1 LCNIALDTTPDIGH
15 KIETFPETIN
25 KGLLSMQD
33 LTITRIETEAIRVPL
48 ARTYRGSHYKMTHRS
63 TIITRIH
70 TASGLVGEAYAGD
83 EDASLLEIEN
93 IIQDELAP
101 LLIGQDGSAIERLWE
116 IARPATWD
124 ILRDRRLGLVACAS
138 IDVTLWDLMGKAL
151 GVPLWKLWG
160 GYRSRVPVITIGG
173 YYGSNLSI
181 KEEVEYLLK
190 EEFAGMK
197 FKIGGMSPE
206 DDAKRFKEARKVG
219 GDNFRIAV
227 DANQG
232 YTPAQAIEFSKL
244 VADDN
249 LLWFE
254 EPCIWQ
260 NDRKGMR
267 DVRYGGSVAVCAGQS
282 EFSAAGCRDLM
293 EAGSIDFC
301 NFDSSWSGGPTEWRK
316 VAAMATVYDVKM
328 AHHEEAQV
336 SAHLLASIPHGTYV
350 EYFHPDRDPIWHNLL
365 ANRPALKDG
374 HIQLN
379 DNPGLGWELDRDYIN
394 KYRISERFTDFSSS
408 TKAPVK

>member
-1 LCNIALDTTPDIGH
+1 M
-15 KIETFPETIN
+15 K
-25 KGLLSMQD
+25 D
-33 LTITRIETEAIRVPL
+33 LKITRIETEAIRVPL

-63 TIITRIH
+63 TVITRIH

-93 IIQDELAP
+93 IIHDEIAP
-101 LLIGQDGSAIERLWE
+101 LLIGEDGSAIEKLWE
-116 IARPATWD
+116 TARPATWD

-138 IDVTLWDLMGKAL
+138 IDVTLWDLLGKAL
-151 GVPLWKLWG
+151 DVPLWKLWG
-160 GYRSRVPVITIGG
+160 GYRSKVPVITIGG

-181 KEEVEYLLK
+181 KEEVEYLLN

-197 FKIGGMSPE
+197 FKIGGMSPA

-219 GDNFRIAV
+219 GDGFRIAV

-267 DVRYGGSVAVCAGQS
+267 DVRYSGSVAVCAGQS

-293 EAGSIDFC
+293 ETGAIDFC

-316 VAAMATVYDVKM
+316 VAAMASVYDVKM

-365 ANRPALKDG
+365 ANRPKLKEG

-379 DNPGLGWELDRDYIN
+379 DNPGLGWELDRDYID
-394 KYRISERFTDFSSS
+394 KYRISERVTD
-408 TKAPVK
+408 TAKA

>member
-1 LCNIALDTTPDIGH
+1 
-15 KIETFPETIN
+15 
-25 KGLLSMQD
+25 MQD

-63 TIITRIH
+63 TVITRIH

-83 EDASLLEIEN
+83 EDASLLEIES
-93 IIQDELAP
+93 IIQEELAP

-173 YYGSNLSI
+173 YYGSNLTI

-260 NDRKGMR
+260 NDKKGMR

-350 EYFHPDRDPIWHNLL
+350 EYFHPDRDPIWHNLI
-365 ANRPALKDG
+365 ANRPPLKNGNITLTDA
-374 HIQLN
+374 
-379 DNPGLGWELDRDYIN
+379 PGLGWELDQDYAN
-394 KYRISERFTDFSSS
+394 KYRINSRRTE
-408 TKAPVK
+408 K

>member
-1 LCNIALDTTPDIGH
+1 
-15 KIETFPETIN
+15 
-25 KGLLSMQD
+25 MQD

-83 EDASLLEIEN
+83 EDASLLEIES
-93 IIQDELAP
+93 IIQEELAP

-173 YYGSNLSI
+173 YYGSNLTI

-219 GDNFRIAV
+219 GHNFRIAV

-379 DNPGLGWELDRDYIN
+379 DNPGLGWELDRDYID
-394 KYRISERFTDFSSS
+394 KYRISERFTEA
-408 TKAPVK
+408 K

>member
-1 LCNIALDTTPDIGH
+1 MH
-15 KIETFPETIN
+15 
-25 KGLLSMQD
+25 D

-173 YYGSNLSI
+173 YYGSNLTI

-260 NDRKGMR
+260 NDKKGMR

-394 KYRISERFTDFSSS
+394 KYRISERFTEA
-408 TKAPVK
+408 K

>member
-1 LCNIALDTTPDIGH
+1 
-15 KIETFPETIN
+15 
-25 KGLLSMQD
+25 MQD

-173 YYGSNLSI
+173 YYGSNLTI
-181 KEEVEYLLK
+181 KDEVEYLLK

-260 NDRKGMR
+260 NDKKGMR

-394 KYRISERFTDFSSS
+394 KYRISERFTEA
-408 TKAPVK
+408 K

>member
-1 LCNIALDTTPDIGH
+1 M
-15 KIETFPETIN
+15 K
-25 KGLLSMQD
+25 D
-33 LTITRIETEAIRVPL
+33 LKITRIETEAIRVPL

-63 TIITRIH
+63 TVITRIH

-93 IIQDELAP
+93 IIHDEIAP
-101 LLIGQDGSAIERLWE
+101 LLIGEDGSAIEKLWE
-116 IARPATWD
+116 VARPATWD

-138 IDVTLWDLMGKAL
+138 IDVTLWDLLGKAL
-151 GVPLWKLWG
+151 DVPLWKLWG
-160 GYRSRVPVITIGG
+160 GYRSKVPVITIGG

-197 FKIGGMSPE
+197 FKIGGMSPA

-219 GDNFRIAV
+219 GDGFRIAV

-267 DVRYGGSVAVCAGQS
+267 DVRYSGSVAVCAGQS

-293 EAGSIDFC
+293 ETGAIDFC

-316 VAAMATVYDVKM
+316 VAAMASVYDVKM

-365 ANRPALKDG
+365 ANRPKLKEG

-379 DNPGLGWELDRDYIN
+379 DNPGLGWELDRDYID
-394 KYRISERFTDFSSS
+394 KYRISERVTD
-408 TKAPVK
+408 TAKE

>member
-1 LCNIALDTTPDIGH
+1 
-15 KIETFPETIN
+15 
-25 KGLLSMQD
+25 MQD

-63 TIITRIH
+63 TVITRIH

-93 IIQDELAP
+93 IIQDEIAP
-101 LLIGQDGSAIERLWE
+101 LLVGQDGSAIEKLWE
-116 IARPATWD
+116 VARPATWD

-138 IDVTLWDLMGKAL
+138 IDVTLWDLLGKAL
-151 GVPLWKLWG
+151 DVPLWKLWG

-197 FKIGGMSPE
+197 LKIGGMSPA
-206 DDAKRFKEARKVG
+206 DDAKRFKEAHKVG
-219 GDNFRIAV
+219 GDNFRISV

-293 EAGSIDFC
+293 ETGAIDYC

-316 VAAMATVYDVKM
+316 VAAMASVYDVKM

-365 ANRPALKDG
+365 ANRPQLKDG

-379 DNPGLGWELDRDYIN
+379 NNPGLGWELDRDYID
-394 KYRISERFTDFSSS
+394 KYRISERVTDS
-408 TKAPVK
+408 ARE

>member
-1 LCNIALDTTPDIGH
+1 
-15 KIETFPETIN
+15 
-25 KGLLSMQD
+25 MQD

-260 NDRKGMR
+260 NDKKGMR

-316 VAAMATVYDVKM
+316 VAAMAAVYDVKM

-394 KYRISERFTDFSSS
+394 KYRISERFTEA
-408 TKAPVK
+408 K

>member
-1 LCNIALDTTPDIGH
+1 M
-15 KIETFPETIN
+15 K
-25 KGLLSMQD
+25 D
-33 LTITRIETEAIRVPL
+33 LKITRIETEAIRVPL

-63 TIITRIH
+63 TVITRIH

-93 IIQDELAP
+93 IIHDEIAP
-101 LLIGQDGSAIERLWE
+101 LLIGEDGSAIEKLGE
-116 IARPATWD
+116 VARPATWD

-138 IDVTLWDLMGKAL
+138 IDVTLWDLLGKAL
-151 GVPLWKLWG
+151 DVPLWKLWG
-160 GYRSRVPVITIGG
+160 GYRSKVPVITIGG

-197 FKIGGMSPE
+197 FKIGGMSPA

-219 GDNFRIAV
+219 GDGFRIAV

-267 DVRYGGSVAVCAGQS
+267 DVRYSGSVAVCAGQS

-293 EAGSIDFC
+293 ETGAIDFC

-316 VAAMATVYDVKM
+316 VAAMASVYDVKM

-365 ANRPALKDG
+365 ANRPKLKEG

-379 DNPGLGWELDRDYIN
+379 DNPGLGWELDRDYID
-394 KYRISERFTDFSSS
+394 KYRISERVTD
-408 TKAPVK
+408 TAKA